1 MFGTLIES
9 RAVTPRR
16 TGGSV
21 ASILIHSAIITG
33 GVLATAKDTIPAPP
47 QAPPAPVFRY
57 VSPVDPPPAT
67 QRSASSS
74 SASVASAPILPRL
87 TMPAIVPV
95 GIPPIDPMAM
105 PTPNDFRGGP
115 ISGPTTYC
123 EQDCANPTA
132 RSDSAGRRLW
142 GTRDLLMRLLE
153 NPVPPRYPE
162 AMRRAGVE
170 GDVVVKFI
178 VDTTGRVD
186 MGSLEVL
193 RSTHDAFTAAAR
205 ETLAKLRFAPATTGE
220 RKTRALAVMPFHFT
234 LR

>member
-1 MFGTLIES
+1 M
-9 RAVTPRR
+9 
-16 TGGSV
+16 
-21 ASILIHSAIITG
+21 
-33 GVLATAKDTIPAPP
+33 
-47 QAPPAPVFRY
+47 
-57 VSPVDPPPAT
+57 
-67 QRSASSS
+67 
-74 SASVASAPILPRL
+74 
-87 TMPAIVPV
+87 
-95 GIPPIDPMAM
+95 
-105 PTPNDFRGGP
+105 
-115 ISGPTTYC
+115 
-123 EQDCANPTA
+123 
-132 RSDSAGRRLW
+132 
-142 GTRDLLMRLLE
+142 LMRLLE